1 MTAFSLADLEE
12 LIAARASASV
22 EQSYTAKLLA
32 RGRSYCARK
41 MGEEAVETVIAA
53 VEGDA
58 DAIRN
63 EAADLLFHL
72 LVVLKASNVPLDEVM
87 TELARRT
94 AQSGLEEKA
103 ARQQS

>member
-12 LIAARASASV
+12 LIAARASASA

-53 VEGDA
+53 VEGDT

-72 LVVLKASNVPLDEVM
+72 LVVLKTSNVPLDAVM
-87 TELARRT
+87 GELARRT

-103 ARQQS
+103 ARPQS

>member
-1 MTAFSLADLEE
+1 
-12 LIAARASASV
+12 V
-22 EQSYTAKLLA
+22 EHSYTAKLLA

-53 VEGDA
+53 VEGDT

-87 TELARRT
+87 GELARRT

-103 ARQQS
+103 ARPQS

>member
-1 MTAFSLADLEE
+1 MTAFSLSDLEE

-22 EQSYTAKLLA
+22 EHSYTAKLLA
-32 RGRSYCARK
+32 SGRSYCARK

-53 VEGDA
+53 VEGDT

-87 TELARRT
+87 GELARRT

-103 ARQQS
+103 ARPQS